1 MDGQSKVLHRGR
13 RFQPWSSVDIPGK
26 AACQTA
32 LKRKGRMD
40 ERTEIR
46 RVLIVDDEPDMLT
59 LLTRILVK
67 KCGYE
72 VRQAGSGDQ
81 GLEILSCWRPDVVL
95 TDIKMPGIDGVEFF
109 RRIKE
114 LDPTMTTIIMTGYAT
129 VDMAVNT
136 LKSGAYDFFQKP
148 FDNDQIIHAV
158 AKAMERTELL
168 REKQK
173 FDELRNQLSAEG
185 EFHGFVGRSP
195 RLLQVH
201 DLLQRLA
208 PSSMTV
214 LIRGESGTGKEL
226 AARALHAMSSRAGRR
241 MVTVNCP
248 ALPEQ
253 ILESELFGY
262 SKGAFTGADRD
273 KDGLFIEANHSTL
286 LLDEIADIPVSIQTK
301 LLRVLQE
308 KEIQPLGQTRT
319 YPINVRVVASTN
331 QDIEAKIARGEFRE
345 DLFYRL
351 NVVTVTMPNLE
362 ELRADIPLLIHHFL
376 RKYRKEYGRPELEIS
391 EEAVQTLLH
400 RSWRGNVRE
409 LQNTMNRAVLLG
421 GGKKIEKQ
429 DLMLELSPH
438 ELGKEPAAGIPEE
451 IQHLDYNV
459 AKAVAVK
466 EFTEF
471 YLRRAIDRTKGNISL
486 AAKNCGME
494 RQALQ
499 RLLKRYNVNVDTFR
513 HKNG

>member
-1 MDGQSKVLHRGR
+1 MNE
-13 RFQPWSSVDIPGK
+13 P
-26 AACQTA
+26 
-32 LKRKGRMD
+32 
-40 ERTEIR
+40 TESR
-46 RVLIVDDEPDMLT
+46 RVLIVDDQPDMLT

-81 GLEILSCWRPDVVL
+81 GLEILTFWRPDVVL

-129 VDMAVNT
+129 VDLAVST
-136 LKSGAYDFFQKP
+136 LKNGVYDFFQKP

-168 REKQK
+168 REKRK
-173 FDELRNQLSAEG
+173 FDELRHQLSGEG
-185 EFHGFVGRSP
+185 AFYGFYGRSP
-195 RLLQVH
+195 RLLQVQ
-201 DLLQRLA
+201 DLLRRLA

-248 ALPEQ
+248 ALPEH

-262 SKGAFTGADRD
+262 AKGAFTGADRD
-273 KDGLFIEANHSTL
+273 KDGLFVEANHSTL

-319 YPINVRVVASTN
+319 FPIDVRVVASTN

-362 ELRADIPLLIHHFL
+362 ELRADIPLLINHFL
-376 RKYRKEYGRPELEIS
+376 KRYRKEYERPELEFS
-391 EEAVQTLLH
+391 EEAVQLLMH
-400 RSWRGNVRE
+400 RPWRGNVRE
-409 LQNTMNRAVLLG
+409 LQNTINRAVLLG
-421 GGKKIEKQ
+421 RGKRIEVQ
-429 DLMLELSPH
+429 DLMLESSPTDQ
-438 ELGKEPAAGIPEE
+438 GKCAAAASLQA
-451 IQHLDYNV
+451 IQHLDYNS
-459 AKAVAVK
+459 AKAAVVK
-466 EFTEF
+466 EFTEC
-471 YLRRAIDRTKGNISL
+471 YLRAAMDRTKGNISL

-499 RLLKRYNVNVDTFR
+499 RLLRRFDINVDTYR
-513 HKNG
+513 LKND

>member
-1 MDGQSKVLHRGR
+1 MNKTVES
-13 RFQPWSSVDIPGK
+13 
-26 AACQTA
+26 
-32 LKRKGRMD
+32 
-40 ERTEIR
+40 R
-46 RVLIVDDEPDMLT
+46 RVLVVDDEPDMLT
-59 LLTRILVK
+59 LLSRILVK

-72 VRQAGSGDQ
+72 VRQAQSGDQ
-81 GLEILSCWRPDVVL
+81 ALEILAFWRPDVVV
-95 TDIKMPGIDGVEFF
+95 TDIKMPGIEGVELF
-109 RRIKE
+109 RRIME
-114 LDPTMTTIIMTGYAT
+114 LDATITTIIMTGYAT
-129 VDMAVNT
+129 VDMAVQT

-158 AKAMERTELL
+158 TKAMERTELL

-226 AARALHAMSSRAGRR
+226 AARALHAMSSRAGRK

-248 ALPEQ
+248 ALPEH

-262 SKGAFTGADRD
+262 RKGAFTGADRD
-273 KDGLFIEANHSTL
+273 KEGLFVEANHSTL

-308 KEIQPLGQTRT
+308 KEIQPLGQTQT
-319 YPINVRVVASTN
+319 YPVNVRVVASTN

-351 NVVTVTMPNLE
+351 NVVTVQMPNLE
-362 ELRADIPLLIHHFL
+362 ELQADIPLLIHYFL
-376 RKYRKEYGRPELEIS
+376 RRYGKEYNRPDLEFS
-391 EEAVQTLLH
+391 EEAVQMLLH
-400 RSWRGNVRE
+400 RKWRGNVRE
-409 LQNTMNRAVLLG
+409 LQNTINRAVLLG
-421 GGKKIEKQ
+421 SGTRIEKL
-429 DLMLELSPH
+429 DLMLDLQP
-438 ELGKEPAAGIPEE
+438 GEPVRESAASSLEAVRGLE
-451 IQHLDYNV
+451 YNA
-459 AKAVAVK
+459 AKAAVLT
-466 EFTEF
+466 EFNEF
-471 YLRRAIDRTKGNISL
+471 YLRSAIDRTNGNISL
-486 AAKNCGME
+486 AAKNIGIE

-499 RLLKRYNVNVDTFR
+499 RLLRRHRINVDTFR
-513 HKNG
+513 TKNG

>member
-1 MDGQSKVLHRGR
+1 M
-13 RFQPWSSVDIPGK
+13 
-26 AACQTA
+26 
-32 LKRKGRMD
+32 
-40 ERTEIR
+40 TESISLG

-72 VRQAGSGDQ
+72 VRQAGSGNQ
-81 GLEILSCWRPDVVL
+81 GLEVLAIWRPDVVL

-109 RRIKE
+109 RRIRE
-114 LDPTMTTIIMTGYAT
+114 LDPTLTTIIMTGYAT
-129 VDMAVNT
+129 VDMAVDM
-136 LKSGAYDFFQKP
+136 LKAGAYDFFQKP

-168 REKQK
+168 REKRK
-173 FDELRNQLSAEG
+173 FDELRHELAG
-185 EFHGFVGRSP
+185 ESEFYGFVGKSP
-195 RLLQVH
+195 RLLQVR
-201 DLLQRLA
+201 DLLRRLA

-226 AARALHAMSSRAGRR
+226 AARALHDMSSRAGRR

-262 SKGAFTGADRD
+262 SRGAFTGADRD
-273 KDGLFIEANHSTL
+273 KVGLFVEADHSTL

-308 KEIQPLGQTRT
+308 KEVQPLGQTRT
-319 YPINVRVVASTN
+319 YPVDVRVVASTN

-362 ELRADIPLLIHHFL
+362 EIRCDIPLIAQHFL
-376 RKYRKEYGRPELEIS
+376 RKYRKEYDRPELEFS
-391 EEAVQTLLH
+391 PESARALLH
-400 RSWRGNVRE
+400 HTWRGNVRE
-409 LQNTMNRAVLLG
+409 LQNTINRAVLLG
-421 GGKKIEKQ
+421 VGKRIEAQ
-429 DLMLELSPH
+429 DLMLGPPPAEQGREAAAGELSAL
-438 ELGKEPAAGIPEE
+438 ED
-451 IQHLDYNV
+451 LDYNS
-459 AKAVAVK
+459 AKAAVVQ
-466 EFTEF
+466 EFTES
-471 YLRRAIDRTKGNISL
+471 YLRRAVERTGGNVSS

-499 RLLKRYNVNVDTFR
+499 RLLRRYGIDAESFR
-513 HKNG
+513 KKGD